1 MRKQKKVFKKNKK
14 GEQKSQNRENSP
26 LCGGATCKP
35 ITNKFGM
42 FVGLTD
48 VVTFAN
54 NSNGSSRRPIG
65 EGMHVFL

>member
-1 MRKQKKVFKKNKK
+1 MRHEETEKE
-14 GEQKSQNRENSP
+14 EQKSLNRGIPP

-65 EGMHVFL
+65 GRMHVFL